1 MVGADAA
8 VHTVQYLYEFPDQIY
23 TYTVRVH
30 VNKSRTFARYV
41 LYTVHCTV
49 VSDFFVESE
58 IMVDGQE
65 VVFTKERQTVH
76 Q

>member
-1 MVGADAA
+1 M
-8 VHTVQYLYEFPDQIY
+8 Y

-41 LYTVHCTV
+41 LYVHCTV